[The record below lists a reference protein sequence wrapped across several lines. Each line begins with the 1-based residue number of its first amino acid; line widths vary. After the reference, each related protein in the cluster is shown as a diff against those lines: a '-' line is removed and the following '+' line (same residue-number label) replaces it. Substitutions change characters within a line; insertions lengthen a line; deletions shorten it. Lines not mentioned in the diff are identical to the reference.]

1 MKNICILLF
10 LVNSTLAFANKG
22 VPDRILFPPEKMVLS
37 ENSSSVNN
45 AALEILNKLKADEK
59 CSITSSGRVHTANG
73 SFTATLT
80 VYGACNS
87 NLAEAMRDAIQALRA
102 LFK

>member
-10 LVNSTLAFANKG
+10 LVSSTLANAHDPFHKG
-22 VPDRILFPPEKMVLS
+22 MVYAPELS
-37 ENSSSVNN
+37 EVIENSKLRFKVLDMENIQ
-45 AALEILNKLKADEK
+45 AAIEK
-59 CSITSSGRVHTANG
+59 CSVTASGRVHTANG

-87 NLAEAMRDAIQALRA
+87 SLAGAMRDAIQALRA
-102 LFK
+102 LFN

>member
-10 LVNSTLAFANKG
+10 LVNSTLVLANKG
-22 VPDRILFPPEKMVLS
+22 VPEIWGPPEIMVLS
-37 ENSSSVNN
+37 ENSSRLNT
-45 AALEILNKLKADEK
+45 ATLEIPNKSKADEK

-87 NLAEAMRDAIQALRA
+87 NLAGAMREAIQALRA

>member
-1 MKNICILLF
+1 LF
-10 LVNSTLAFANKG
+10 LVNSTLAIANND
-22 VPDRILFPPEKMVLS
+22 VQERNWYAPEIMVLS
-37 ENSSSVNN
+37 ENSNSFT
-45 AALEILNKLKADEK
+45 KAMFDIPYKSKAYEK

-87 NLAEAMRDAIQALRA
+87 NLADAMREAIQALRA